1 MKYLITES
9 QRDKVI
15 FKYLNNQDFVQIRK
29 GATIFFVNSENDEY
43 SEIRY
48 DKISGWCYIVI
59 SLINEVSSFFSLSI
73 SESIKL
79 ISRWVEDTLKMIV
92 VQVRETKPAPN
103 VWIRVNN

>member
-9 QRDKVI
+9 QLDRMI
-15 FKYLNNQDFVQIRK
+15 NKYLDNQDFIQIRK
-29 GATIFFVNSENDEY
+29 GATIFFVNSEDDEY

-48 DKISGWCYIVI
+48 DKISGWCYIVV

-73 SESIKL
+73 SESIEL
-79 ISRWVEDTLKMIV
+79 ISRWVENNLKMIV
-92 VQVRETKPAPN
+92 VQTRGAKPAPN

>member
-9 QRDKVI
+9 QLDRVI
-15 FKYLNNQDFVQIRK
+15 FRYLDIKNFIQIKK
-29 GATIFFVNSENDEY
+29 GATIFFVYSEDDEY

-48 DKISGWCYIVI
+48 DKISGWCYIVV

-73 SESIKL
+73 SESIEL
-79 ISRWVEDTLKMIV
+79 ISRWVENTLKMIV
-92 VQVRETKPAPN
+92 VQTRGAKPAPN

>member
-9 QRDKVI
+9 QRDKAI

-29 GATIFFVNSENDEY
+29 GTTIFFVNSEDDEY

-92 VQVRETKPAPN
+92 VKVRETKPAPN

>member
-29 GATIFFVNSENDEY
+29 GATIFFVNSEDDEY

-48 DKISGWCYIVI
+48 DKISGWCYIVV

>member
-29 GATIFFVNSENDEY
+29 GATIFFVNSEDDEY

-92 VQVRETKPAPN
+92 VQTREAKPAPN

>member
-29 GATIFFVNSENDEY
+29 GATIFFVNSEDDEY

-59 SLINEVSSFFSLSI
+59 SLINEVSSFFSLGI

>member
-29 GATIFFVNSENDEY
+29 GATIFFVNSEDDEY